1 MFSKEIPPFENIN
14 LLSDRV
20 SIRSILE
27 VVLSPKL
34 SAALLIAV
42 AALIEG
48 LVVLTFSE
56 IFFSKE
62 NPAFK
67 TCPFLIANEETE
79 LNISI
84 PWCRWI
90 A

>member
-1 MFSKEIPPFENIN
+1 MN
-14 LLSDRV
+14 LLSETFSISSMLEGV
-20 SIRSILE
+20 IRSNLC
-27 VVLSPKL
+27 
-34 SAALLIAV
+34 AALLIAV

-56 IFFSKE
+56 ILFSKE